1 MKNKFINVW
10 KAADC
15 FSSCTF
21 LREGAEEKEKE
32 KEKVTDR
39 NVNICLPDCTQPRRL
54 IVLCLMKIC
63 QGANPCKVGLETDVR
78 CYNRQTETDAH
89 LEWETSGR
97 HICMRAHTRT
107 STQYKYKQVFPG

>member
-1 MKNKFINVW
+1 MKNKFTNFW
-10 KAADC
+10 QAADC
-15 FSSCTF
+15 FSNCTF